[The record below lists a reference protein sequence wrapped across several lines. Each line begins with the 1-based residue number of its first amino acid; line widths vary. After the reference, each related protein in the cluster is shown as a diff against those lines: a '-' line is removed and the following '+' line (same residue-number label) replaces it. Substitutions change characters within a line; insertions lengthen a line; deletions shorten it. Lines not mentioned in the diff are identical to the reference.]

1 MAKPLTPATPDSLTG
16 WRADWA
22 SEKAVVV
29 GLGQVGFA
37 VVDTLAELG
46 VDVLAVTDSA
56 DADVLR
62 ISDVLGVATVVG
74 SEPAQVAAAI
84 AHRPDFVVVSPGV
97 GRDNTVVAAL
107 RERGVALWSDVDFAW
122 RVKDKHEVVATWVL
136 VHGDALADLA
146 TRILQAAGV
155 SALRVGFHAPPLLDA
170 LRDPHPYDTLIISVN
185 PEAVHWWERYPTAL
199 RRPLLTVSLEAT
211 TPTTSGVFFDGT
223 TLGCIY
229 LKGVGTS
236 EALVQDA
243 DVIEGARAIGVG
255 LDTPGMS
262 DLGIVEGILCDRAF
276 VDDRLNEALEIS
288 TVEEVRE
295 SGFVIPGDLPV
306 ILAATAISRAF
317 GVPAGVISGVLSL
330 P

>member
-1 MAKPLTPATPDSLTG
+1 
-16 WRADWA
+16 
-22 SEKAVVV
+22 VV

-46 VDVLAVTDSA
+46 VDVLAVSDSA
-56 DADVLR
+56 DPDVVR
-62 ISDVLGVATVVG
+62 ITDVLGVATVVG
-74 SEPAQVAAAI
+74 DEPVQLAAAT

-97 GRDNTVVAAL
+97 RLDNSVVAAL
-107 RERGVALWSDVDFAW
+107 KELGVPVWSDVDFAW
-122 RVKDKHEVVATWVL
+122 RVKDKNQVVATWVL

-155 SALRVGFHAPPLLDA
+155 SALRVGYQATPLLDA

-185 PEAVHWWERYPTAL
+185 PEAVHWWERYPRAL

-211 TPTTSGVFFDGT
+211 TLTTTGVFFDGT
-223 TLGCIY
+223 TLGCVY

-243 DVIEGARAIGVG
+243 DVIEGARAIGIG

-276 VDDRLNEALEIS
+276 VEDRHNEALEIS
-288 TVEEVRE
+288 TVEEVSE
-295 SGFVIPGDLPV
+295 SGFVIPDDLPV
-306 ILAATAISRAF
+306 ILGAAAISRAF
-317 GVPAGVISGVLSL
+317 GVPAGVISGVLTL